1 MKTENFNKQEQLQQI
16 EEELK
21 LELLQGG
28 LRNIIKAGQAIQA
41 IGHCRS
47 EKDVLDKLKDRD
59 FSNLDLIYVGQLED
73 AIDLLAEF
81 VQNEGNDL
89 CKHFGL
95 QLGY

>member
-1 MKTENFNKQEQLQQI
+1 MKTKALTQQEQLQQ
-16 EEELK
+16 LK
-21 LELLQGG
+21 EDLQLELLQGG
-28 LRNIIKAGQAIQA
+28 LHNMIKAGQAIQA

-59 FSNLDLIYVGQLED
+59 FSHLDLIYVGQLED
-73 AIDLLAEF
+73 AIDLLAKF